1 MTKRI
6 AVIGGSGGIGASIAQ
21 LAGRDSN
28 VTIGYRSNKEK
39 AEATAKLIRDGGGSA
54 EICEVNICDGESVG
68 RFFKTVQEQ
77 WGGIDSIV
85 SATGPA
91 FEMRPITEV
100 DDEKFRHVIETDI
113 IGSFNILKRGIPFLQ
128 EAGGGSIVLLLTLAV
143 MKTLENDAMST
154 VPKMG
159 VEGLIRTAARE
170 YGADGIRVNGVCP
183 GSIKSNSIHFPFDT
197 GEKVSPVAAKVL
209 AQTPLGRKGL
219 PHEVAELTGFLLSDK
234 ASYISGQII
243 AADGG
248 FSA

>member
-21 LAGRDSN
+21 LASRN
-28 VTIGYRSNKEK
+28 AKVTIGYKSNREK
-39 AEATAKLIRDGGGSA
+39 AEVTAKQIRDLGGFA
-54 EICEVNICDGESVG
+54 EICEVNIVDGESVS
-68 RFFKTVQEQ
+68 RYFKTVQDQ
-77 WGGIDSIV
+77 WGGIDAIV

-91 FEMRPITEV
+91 FEMNKITEV
-100 DDEKFRHVIETDI
+100 DDDKFRHVVETDI
-113 IGSFNILKRGIPFLQ
+113 IGSFNILKRGVPFLQ
-128 EAGGGSIVLLLTLAV
+128 QAGGGSIVLLLTIAV
-143 MKTLENDAMST
+143 MKTLETDAMST

-170 YGADGIRVNGVCP
+170 FGADGIRVNGVAP

-197 GEKVSPVAAKVL
+197 GDSLSPVAKMVM
-209 AQTPLGRKGL
+209 AQTPLGRKGE
-219 PHEVAELTGFLLSDK
+219 PHEVAELAAFLLSDA
-234 ASYISGQII
+234 ASYVSGQII